1 MALQRPGREGNPNYA
16 HKPALWVQEGGPWF
30 QGPSLSTQMPEDTI
44 PRLVHL
50 PGGSNP
56 TCPLFSIIPC
66 SCYRHILL
74 SVMQMCVD
82 LSTNMCKAQ
91 LSIHL
96 WKHKLAKNSIAAMVC
111 RKDIGNAYCYELFNP
126 QPEFSVTQNNWE
138 LADFKKYRRD
148 IKTGGKKEERE
159 TKHNLYRIIT

>member
-1 MALQRPGREGNPNYA
+1 
-16 HKPALWVQEGGPWF
+16 
-30 QGPSLSTQMPEDTI
+30 
-44 PRLVHL
+44 
-50 PGGSNP
+50 
-56 TCPLFSIIPC
+56 
-66 SCYRHILL
+66 
-74 SVMQMCVD
+74 MQMCVD